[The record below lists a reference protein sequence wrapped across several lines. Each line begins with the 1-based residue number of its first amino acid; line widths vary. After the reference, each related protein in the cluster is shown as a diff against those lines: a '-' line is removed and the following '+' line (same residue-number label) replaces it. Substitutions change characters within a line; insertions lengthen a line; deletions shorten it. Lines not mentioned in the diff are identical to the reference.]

1 VRRLLLAALLLAA
14 APAVAADT
22 TTVRFSESR
31 AVRRLPDEFY
41 AVARVEARSASA
53 AAAQDAVNRAVAAA
67 IGAAK
72 GVAGVN
78 VATGRYTV
86 YRGGEPRV
94 SPPWQASQEVTLR
107 TTDAAAGTALLAAW
121 QEQGLAVSQIGWRLT
136 PPLAQ
141 SMHDEATRLVLTA
154 LEQRLALVAAQMR
167 LTADGFSVVSLD
179 GVEEFEPRGYGIG
192 ASALAARAAAPPVA
206 VAEEL
211 SVTVRAS
218 AEAILRRP

>member
-1 VRRLLLAALLLAA
+1 MRRLLLALLLAA
-14 APAVAADT
+14 TPAVAADT

-67 IGAAK
+67 IGAARNT
-72 GVAGVN
+72 AGVQ
-78 VATGRYTV
+78 VATGRYNV

-136 PPLAQ
+136 PALAQ
-141 SMHDEATRLVLTA
+141 SMRDEATKLVLTA
-154 LEQRLALVAAQMR
+154 LEERLALVATQMR

-179 GVEEFEPRGYGIG
+179 GVQEFEPRGYEIG
-192 ASALAARAAAPPVA
+192 ASAARAAAAPPVA
-206 VAEEL
+206 VAEEVA
-211 SVTVRAS
+211 VTVRVS